1 MNRRN
6 QYLLGMLL
14 FLIPFGLR
22 AQLLGIDF
30 SAKPAPARVSERV
43 IYTLVLSNDSGITL
57 TNLSVQSE
65 LTGNVGLTAASTTQG
80 TATNGAQVASYFIPF
95 FTNLTDVTLT
105 YSGFPT
111 DHGIVTHSVTAS
123 LLGVAVQVASFTSTN
138 IGGNAQLEIIST
150 ALPRGVV
157 AGDLVDFMLAVT
169 NRGPDRAVDV
179 EVLETIPSGVSYV
192 GVAPSG
198 LFRNQKDG
206 ILQLKL
212 GDVEVGGG
220 MLIGLSIRPTSIGVF
235 PLQATVKAPGYDN
248 PKPALSTNLTSVTAA
263 GSTVADLRVRVLSPQ
278 EYNPQT
284 GLLEQRI
291 GLANEGS
298 NSVPAARVLLGGLT
312 NWLYNATGTNQST
325 PFVSY
330 PARMDPGQEVKFVLQ
345 YFSPSR
351 QPGPDPAFSAVSV
364 PVPTYPAPGGAAIS
378 GVSVRRWVDGSAMVE
393 FPAVEGQRYAIRYAS
408 TPAFTNAVTV
418 QPGIVAPGSWV
429 QWLDQGPPAT
439 LTLPVDSRSRFYR
452 VHSVPSP

>member
-6 QYLLGMLL
+6 QFVLGMLL
-14 FLIPFGLR
+14 FLLPFGLR

-30 SAKPAPARVSERV
+30 SARPAPARVSERV
-43 IYTLVLSNDSGITL
+43 VYTLVVNNDAGLTL
-57 TNLSVQSE
+57 TNLAVQVE
-65 LTGNVGLTAASTTQG
+65 LAGNVGLTASSTTQG
-80 TATNGAQVASYFIPF
+80 TATNATQFASYLIPF
-95 FTNLTDVTLT
+95 FTNLTQVTLT

-111 DHGIVTHSVTAS
+111 DHGVVTHSVTAS

-138 IGGNAQLEIIST
+138 IGGVAQLEIVST

-179 EVLETIPSGVSYV
+179 EVLETIPSGVGYV
-192 GVAPSG
+192 GVSPAG
-198 LFRNQKDG
+198 IYRTLKDG

-212 GDVEVGGG
+212 GEMEVGGG
-220 MLIGLSIRPTSIGVF
+220 MLIGLSIQPTSIGTF
-235 PLQATVKAPGYDN
+235 PLRATVKAPGYDN
-248 PKPALSTNLTSVTAA
+248 PKPALSTNVTSVTAA
-263 GSTVADLRVRVLSPQ
+263 GASAADFRIGVLSPQ

-291 GLANEGS
+291 GLTNRGS
-298 NSVPAARVLLGGLT
+298 VSIPAARVMVGGLT

-330 PARMDPGQEVKFVLQ
+330 PARLDPGQGVEFVLQ
-345 YFSPSR
+345 YFSSSR
-351 QPGPDPAFSAVSV
+351 QPGPEPSFSAVSV
-364 PVPTYPAPGGAAIS
+364 PVPTYPAPVGAGIS
-378 GVSVRRWVDGSAMVE
+378 GVRVRRWVDGSSMIE

-408 TPAFTNAVTV
+408 TPAFTNAVTIE
-418 QPGIVAPGSWV
+418 PSIVAPASWV

-439 LTLPVDSRSRFYR
+439 LKLPGEAGSRYYR
-452 VHSVPSP
+452 VYHVPTP